1 MQKMIKMQEREIPAE
16 TVDILV
22 VEDSPTQAQHLARLL
37 AGQRGWRVRI
47 AADGAA
53 ALAEVARQRPD
64 LVISDIAMPGM
75 DGFTLC
81 RTLKDDPLH
90 ASLPVLLLTRL
101 ASLNDIVQALES
113 GADSF
118 VRKPF
123 DGALLIERLRRILQD
138 CARGGADRPLEFMAA
153 ERRQIYELLV
163 ATHAQ
168 ALRMNAE
175 LADQRCVLE
184 RSCRSLAMLHGMAAA
199 LNEAV
204 GEQAVAEAALAHLL
218 ALPGLAG
225 AAVSNIGPDGGLRLL
240 AARGMPAGGAAG
252 LAAVRL
258 TLVAQHR
265 EVGVLEL
272 LPSGPQLGEAERAL
286 LDSAAT
292 QLGSALERARLYAC
306 MEAQVV
312 ERTEA
317 LRSERNRL
325 SAVVDT
331 ADALVVLADPAGNIV
346 MFNHACEEALGWKAN
361 EAIGRPAWDV
371 VRGAGDELAV
381 RRVFQDLE
389 GMPNTSRI
397 HGEWHTRDGRQRSI
411 IWTTTLLRREDGS
424 IEYVLGTGIDATELR
439 GAEERLRYVS
449 NFDTLTGLPNRVLLR
464 DRLRQMKAHAQG
476 SGQVLGF
483 MLLKLGRMPLIR
495 EALGP
500 AAEQALLQE
509 AAGRLR
515 EVTGFDAL
523 GRFSDSDFA
532 VVAARAGDEDLAL
545 VARQLLAAVGKPYSW
560 EGEELHLDPSI
571 GIAVYPNDALVF
583 DALVRGAEAALRSA
597 QESVGQ
603 RYAFYRPELNQGAN
617 DRFKLESA
625 LRRAVEREE
634 LVLHYQPQV
643 DLASGRIVGA
653 EALLRWRHPERG
665 LVPPG
670 VFIPLAEE
678 TGLILPIGDWV
689 LHAACMQQRNWRDAG
704 LPLVPVSVNL
714 SAHQFNDGIVAK
726 VGQVLDE
733 CGIEPQLLELELTE
747 SASMADADKSCAL
760 LAQLKAMGIR
770 LAIDDFGTG
779 YSNLNYLKR
788 FPVDKLKI
796 DRSFVADLLDSG
808 DDLAI
813 SRAVIAM
820 AHGLRLTVV
829 AEGVETAGQLA
840 LLAEQGCD
848 IMQGYYFSRPVPAED
863 FGRMLR
869 EGARLDPAPHVVTS
883 QVTSQCRQS

>member
-1 MQKMIKMQEREIPAE
+1 MQKMITIRERNTSVE

-37 AGQRGWRVRI
+37 AGQPGWKVRI
-47 AADGAA
+47 AGDGMA
-53 ALAEVARQRPD
+53 ALAEVGRQRPD

-81 RTLKDDPLH
+81 RTLKDDPVH

-118 VRKPF
+118 VRKPY

-138 CARGGADRPLEFMAA
+138 CALGGADRPLEFMAA

-204 GEQAVAEAALAHLL
+204 GEQAVGEAALAHLL

-225 AAVSNIGPDGGLRLL
+225 AAVSSIGRDGGLRLL
-240 AARGMPAGGAAG
+240 AARGMPPDGTAG
-252 LAAVRL
+252 LSIVRL
-258 TLVAQHR
+258 TLAAQHR

-272 LPSGPQLGEAERAL
+272 LPSGPQLGDAERAL

-306 MEAQVV
+306 MEALVV
-312 ERTEA
+312 ERTAA

-331 ADALVVLADPAGNIV
+331 AGALVVLAAPDGNIV
-346 MFNHACEEALGWKAN
+346 MFNRACEEALGWKALD
-361 EAIGRPAWDV
+361 AIGQPAWDV
-371 VRGAGDELAV
+371 VRSVGDELAV
-381 RRVFQDLE
+381 RRVFQNLDT
-389 GMPNTSRI
+389 MPETARI

-411 IWTTTLLRREDGS
+411 IWTNTLLRRDDGS

-449 NFDTLTGLPNRVLLR
+449 NFDTLTGLPNRMLLR
-464 DRLRQMKAHAQG
+464 DRLRQMKTSIAG

-509 AAGRLR
+509 AASRLR
-515 EVTGFDAL
+515 EATGFDAL
-523 GRFSDSDFA
+523 GRFSDSSFA
-532 VVAARAGDEDLAL
+532 IVAARAGDEDLAL
-545 VARQLLAAVGKPYSW
+545 AARRLLAAVGKPYTW
-560 EGEELHLDPSI
+560 DGEELHLDPSI
-571 GIAVYPNDALVF
+571 GIAVYPNDGLVY
-583 DALVRGAEAALRSA
+583 DVLVQGAEAALRRA
-597 QESVGQ
+597 LEGVGQ

-653 EALLRWRHPERG
+653 EALLRWQHPERG

-670 VFIPLAEE
+670 LFIPLAEE

-689 LHAACMQQRNWRDAG
+689 LSAACMQQRRWRDAG

-714 SAHQFNDGIVAK
+714 SAHQFNDHIVAK
-726 VGQVLDE
+726 VGRVLAE

-788 FPVDKLKI
+788 FPVDTLKL

-820 AHGLRLTVV
+820 AHSLRLTVV

-840 LLAEQGCD
+840 LLAEHGCD

-863 FGRMLR
+863 FGRMLC
-869 EGARLDPAPHVVTS
+869 EGARLALEAAHS
-883 QVTSQCRQS
+883 

>member
-1 MQKMIKMQEREIPAE
+1 MQMMIKMQEREIPAE

-22 VEDSPTQAQHLARLL
+22 VEDSPTQAQFLARLL
-37 AGQRGWRVRI
+37 AGQPGWRVRI

-53 ALAEVARQRPD
+53 ALAAVAHQRPD
-64 LVISDIAMPGM
+64 LIISDIAMPGM

-81 RTLKDDPLH
+81 RTLKDDPAH

-138 CARGGADRPLEFMAA
+138 CAQGGADRPLQFMAA

-204 GEQAVAEAALAHLL
+204 GELAVAEAALAHLL

-252 LAAVRL
+252 LSTVRL

-272 LPSGPQLGEAERAL
+272 LPAGPQLGEAERAL

-306 MEAQVV
+306 MEALVV

-346 MFNHACEEALGWKAN
+346 MFNRACEEALGWKAI
-361 EAIGRPAWDV
+361 EAIGTPAWDV
-371 VRGAGDELAV
+371 VRSAGDELAV

-389 GMPNTSRI
+389 GMPNISRI

-411 IWTTTLLRREDGS
+411 IWTTTLLRREDRS

-449 NFDTLTGLPNRVLLR
+449 NFDTLTGLPNRMLLR
-464 DRLRQMKAHAQG
+464 DRLRQMKAHTQG

-515 EVTGFDAL
+515 EAAGFDAL

-532 VVAARAGDEDLAL
+532 VVAVRAGDEDLAL
-545 VARQLLAAVGKPYSW
+545 AARQLLAAVGKPYTW
-560 EGEELHLDPSI
+560 GGEELHLDPSI
-571 GIAVYPNDALVF
+571 GIAVYPNDAMVF

-643 DLASGRIVGA
+643 DLASGRIVGV

-689 LHAACMQQRNWRDAG
+689 LHAACMQQRRWRDAG

-714 SAHQFNDGIVAK
+714 SAHQFNDQIVAK

-848 IMQGYYFSRPVPAED
+848 IMQGYYFSRPMPAEE

-869 EGARLDPAPHVVTS
+869 EGARLDPAPHAAVS
-883 QVTSQCRQS
+883 QSTSQCRQS

>member
-1 MQKMIKMQEREIPAE
+1 MTSKRESGNTAG
-16 TVDILV
+16 TVDILI

-37 AGQRGWRVRI
+37 ASEPGWRVRI
-47 AADGAA
+47 AGDGSAG
-53 ALAEVARQRPD
+53 LAEVARRRPH
-64 LVISDIAMPGM
+64 LIISDIAMPGM

-81 RTLKDDPLH
+81 KTLKDDPVY
-90 ASLPVLLLTRL
+90 ANLPVVLLTRL

-118 VRKPF
+118 VRKPY
-123 DGALLIERLRRILQD
+123 DGVRLRERLRRILQD
-138 CARGGADRPLEFMAA
+138 CALGAPDRPLEFMAA
-153 ERRQIYELLV
+153 ERRQIYGLLV

-175 LADQRCVLE
+175 LADQRGVLE
-184 RSCRSLAMLHGMAAA
+184 RSCRSLAILHGMAAA

-225 AAVSNIGPDGGLRLL
+225 AAVEALGPDGGLRRL
-240 AARGMPAGGAAG
+240 AARNMPDGPVG
-252 LAAVRL
+252 LPLVRL
-258 TLVAQHR
+258 ALHAQGR

-272 LPSGPQLGEAERAL
+272 MPVGPALGEAERSL
-286 LDSAAT
+286 IDSAAT

-306 MEAQVV
+306 MEALVV

-331 ADALVVLADPAGNIV
+331 AGALVLLAAPSGHIV
-346 MFNHACEEALGWKAN
+346 MFNRACEEALGWKALD
-361 EAIGRPAWDV
+361 AIGRPCWEV
-371 VRGAGDELAV
+371 VRRVDDELAV
-381 RRVFQDLE
+381 RRVFQELDH
-389 GMPNTSRI
+389 TSSRSRI
-397 HGEWHTRDGRQRSI
+397 QGEWHTRTGKPRSI
-411 IWTTTLLRREDGS
+411 IWTKTLLRRDDGS

-449 NFDTLTGLPNRVLLR
+449 NFDTLTGLPNRLLLR
-464 DRLRQMKAHAQG
+464 DRLRQMKAQAQG
-476 SGQVLGF
+476 AGQVLGF
-483 MLLKLGRMPLIR
+483 MLLSLGRMPLIR

-500 AAEQALLQE
+500 GAEQALLQE
-509 AAGRLR
+509 AAARLR
-515 EVTGFDAL
+515 GAAGADAV
-523 GRFSDSDFA
+523 GRFSDSTFA
-532 VVAARAGDEDLAL
+532 VLALRAVAEHLSLAAR
-545 VARQLLAAVGKPYSW
+545 RLLAAVGKPYTW
-560 EGEELHLDPSI
+560 GDQELHLDPSI
-571 GIAVYPNDALVF
+571 GIAVFPNDGLQYEVLVS
-583 DALVRGAEAALRSA
+583 GAEAALRQGA
-597 QESVGQ
+597 DGVGQ

-625 LRRAVEREE
+625 LRRALERKE
-634 LVLHYQPQV
+634 LALHYQPQV

-653 EALLRWRHPERG
+653 EALLRWRHPQLG
-665 LVPPG
+665 MVSPG

-689 LHAACMQQRNWRDAG
+689 LSEACCQQRQWRDEG

-714 SAHQFNDGIVAK
+714 SAHQFNDRIVAT
-726 VGQVLDE
+726 VARVLDE

-747 SASMADADKSCAL
+747 SASMADANKSCAL
-760 LAQLKAMGIR
+760 LAQLKNMGIR
-770 LAIDDFGTG
+770 LSIDDFGTG
-779 YSNLNYLKR
+779 FSNLNYLKR
-788 FPVDKLKI
+788 FPVDKLKL
-796 DRSFVADLLDSG
+796 DQSFVADILNGG
-808 DDLAI
+808 DDVAI
-813 SRAVIAM
+813 SQAVIAM

-840 LLAEQGCD
+840 VLAEHGCD
-848 IMQGYYFSRPVPAED
+848 MMQGYYFSRPLAAED

-869 EGARLDPAPHVVTS
+869 DGVTLDLAPLRQRQAEASIETHHVPM
-883 QVTSQCRQS
+883 

>member
-1 MQKMIKMQEREIPAE
+1 MIIKTERKTPVTEVE
-16 TVDILV
+16 VLV

-37 AGQRGWRVRI
+37 SAEPGWRVRI
-47 AADGAA
+47 AAEGSA
-53 ALAEVARQRPD
+53 ALAEVARLRPQ
-64 LVISDIAMPGM
+64 LIISDIAMPGM

-90 ASLPVLLLTRL
+90 ADIPVVLLTRL

-118 VRKPF
+118 VRKPY
-123 DGALLIERLRRILQD
+123 DGAQLRERLRRILLD
-138 CARGGADRPLEFMAA
+138 CALGAPDRPLEFMAA

-184 RSCRSLAMLHGMAAA
+184 RSCRSLAILHGMAAA

-204 GEQAVAEAALAHLL
+204 GEQAVAEAALSHLL
-218 ALPGLAG
+218 AMPGLAG
-225 AAVSNIGPDGGLRLL
+225 AAVGAVDGGGALRML
-240 AARGMPAGGAAG
+240 AARGMPAGDASAP
-252 LAAVRL
+252 ATVRL
-258 TLVAQHR
+258 RLLAQGR

-272 LPSGPQLGEAERAL
+272 LPAGPALGAAERSL
-286 LDSAAT
+286 LDSAAS

-306 MEAQVV
+306 MEALVV

-331 ADALVVLADPAGNIV
+331 AGALVLLAAPSGHIV
-346 MFNHACEEALGWKAN
+346 MFNRACEEALGWKAS
-361 EAIGRPAWDV
+361 EAIGQPCWEV
-371 VRGAGDELAV
+371 VRRVDDELAV
-381 RRVFQDLE
+381 RRVFQDLDT
-389 GMPNTSRI
+389 MPRTARI
-397 HGEWHTRDGRQRSI
+397 QGEWHTRDGKRRSI
-411 IWTTTLLRREDGS
+411 IWTKTLLRRDDGS
-424 IEYVLGTGIDATELR
+424 VEYVLGTGIDATELR

-449 NFDTLTGLPNRVLLR
+449 NFDTLTGLPNRMLLR
-464 DRLRQMKAHAQG
+464 DRLRQMKEQARG

-483 MLLKLGRMPLIR
+483 MLLRLGRMPLIR

-500 AAEQALLQE
+500 AAEQALVQE

-515 EVTGFDAL
+515 DAAGSDAV
-523 GRFSDSDFA
+523 GRFSDGTFA
-532 VVAARAGDEDLAL
+532 VVALRAVAEDLAL
-545 VARQLLAAVGKPYSW
+545 TARRLLAAVGKPYTW
-560 EGEELHLDPSI
+560 DYEELHLDPAI
-571 GIAVYPNDALVF
+571 GIAVYPNDGMVYDVLVQ
-583 DALVRGAEAALRSA
+583 GAEAALR
-597 QESVGQ
+597 QTGDGGGQ

-625 LRRAVEREE
+625 LRRAVERKE
-634 LVLHYQPQV
+634 LELHYQPQV
-643 DLASGRIVGA
+643 DIASGRIVGA

-670 VFIPLAEE
+670 VFIGLAEE

-689 LHAACMQQRNWRDAG
+689 LSAACNQLRQWRDAG
-704 LPLVPVSVNL
+704 LPLVPVAVNL
-714 SAHQFNDGIVAK
+714 SAHQFNDQIVAT
-726 VGQVLDE
+726 VGRVLDE
-733 CGIEPQLLELELTE
+733 CGIEPGLLELELTE
-747 SASMADADKSCAL
+747 SASMAEADKSVAL
-760 LAQLKAMGIR
+760 LAQLKGMGIR

-779 YSNLNYLKR
+779 FSNLNYLKR
-788 FPVDKLKI
+788 FPVDKLKL
-796 DRSFVADLLDSG
+796 DRSFIADLLDST
-808 DDLAI
+808 DDQAI

-840 LLAEQGCD
+840 LLAEHGCD
-848 IMQGYYFSRPVPAED
+848 QMQGYYFSRPVPAAD
-863 FGRMLR
+863 FGRML
-869 EGARLDPAPHVVTS
+869 LTS
-883 QVTSQCRQS
+883 LCMQS

>member
-1 MQKMIKMQEREIPAE
+1 MHGE

-37 AGQRGWRVRI
+37 AGEPGWKARI
-47 AADGAA
+47 ARDGSQ
-53 ALAEVARQRPD
+53 ALAEVARRRPQ

-81 RTLKDDPLH
+81 RTLKDDPVY
-90 ASLPVLLLTRL
+90 ADLPVVLLTRL
-101 ASLNDIVQALES
+101 ASLNDIVRALES

-118 VRKPF
+118 VRKPY
-123 DGALLIERLRRILQD
+123 DGVQLRERLRRILQD
-138 CARGGADRPLEFMAA
+138 CALGGPDRPLEFMAA

-175 LADQRCVLE
+175 LDEQRRVLE
-184 RSCRSLAMLHGMAAA
+184 RSCRSLATLHGMAAA

-225 AAVSNIGPDGGLRLL
+225 AAVGAIGPDGGVRTL
-240 AARGMPAGGAAG
+240 AARGMPDAAMG
-252 LAAVRL
+252 LPLVRL
-258 TLVAQHR
+258 PLLAQGQ
-265 EVGVLEL
+265 EVGLLEL
-272 LPSGPQLGEAERAL
+272 LPSGPELGEAERSL
-286 LDSAAT
+286 LDSAAN
-292 QLGSALERARLYAC
+292 QLGSALERARLYEG
-306 MEAQVV
+306 MEALVV
-312 ERTEA
+312 ERTDA

-331 ADALVVLADPAGNIV
+331 AGALVLLAAPSGHIV
-346 MFNHACEEALGWKAN
+346 MFNRACEEALGWKSP
-361 EAIGRPAWDV
+361 EAIGRPCWEV
-371 VRGAGDELAV
+371 VRRVEDELAV
-381 RRVFQDLE
+381 RRVFQDLD
-389 GMPNTSRI
+389 GMPPRARI
-397 HGEWHTRDGRQRSI
+397 QGEWHTRDGKPRSI
-411 IWTTTLLRREDGS
+411 IWTMTLLRRDDGS
-424 IEYVLGTGIDATELR
+424 VEYVLGTGIDATELR

-449 NFDTLTGLPNRVLLR
+449 NFDTLTGLPNRLLLR
-464 DRLRQMKAHAQG
+464 DRVRQLKAQAKG
-476 SGQVLGF
+476 AGQVLGF
-483 MLLKLGRMPLIR
+483 MLLRLGRMPLIR

-509 AAGRLR
+509 AAARLR
-515 EVTGFDAL
+515 ETAGAHVV
-523 GRFSDSDFA
+523 GRFSDNGFA
-532 VVAARAGDEDLAL
+532 VLAQCTVAEDLAL
-545 VARQLLAAVGKPYSW
+545 TARRLLAAVGKPFAW
-560 EGEELHLDPSI
+560 EDQELHLDPAI
-571 GIAVYPNDALVF
+571 GIAVYPNDGVKYEALVS
-583 DALVRGAEAALRSA
+583 GAEAALRQA
-597 QESVGQ
+597 LEDVGQ

-617 DRFKLESA
+617 DRFRLESA
-625 LRRAVEREE
+625 LRRAIERDE

-665 LVPPG
+665 MVSPG

-678 TGLILPIGDWV
+678 TGLILPMGDWV
-689 LHAACMQQRNWRDAG
+689 LSAACSQQRAWREAG

-714 SAHQFNDGIVAK
+714 SAHQFDDRIVAT
-726 VGQVLDE
+726 VGRVLE
-733 CGIEPQLLELELTE
+733 QYGIEPHLLELELTE

-760 LAQLKAMGIR
+760 LAQLKNMGIS
-770 LAIDDFGTG
+770 LSIDDFGTG
-779 YSNLNYLKR
+779 FSNLNYLKR
-788 FPVDKLKI
+788 FPVDKLKL
-796 DRSFVADLLDSG
+796 DQSFVADILKSG

-813 SRAVIAM
+813 PRAVIAM

-840 LLAEQGCD
+840 LLAEHGCD
-848 IMQGYYFSRPVPAED
+848 MMQGYYFSKPVPAED

-869 EGARLDPAPHVVTS
+869 DGAMLDLAPLRQGQAEESGSAH
-883 QVTSQCRQS
+883 QVPM

>member
-1 MQKMIKMQEREIPAE
+1 M
-16 TVDILV
+16 DILV

-37 AGQRGWRVRI
+37 ASEAGWHVRI
-47 AADGAA
+47 AGDGAS
-53 ALAEVARQRPD
+53 ALAEVARQRPH
-64 LVISDIAMPGM
+64 LIISDIAMPGM

-81 RTLKDDPLH
+81 RTLKDDPVH
-90 ASLPVLLLTRL
+90 ANLPVVLLTRL

-123 DGALLIERLRRILQD
+123 DGIQLRERLRRILQD
-138 CARGGADRPLEFMAA
+138 CALGASDRPLEFMAA

-184 RSCRSLAMLHGMAAA
+184 RSCRSLAILHGMAAA

-225 AAVSNIGPDGGLRLL
+225 AAVSALGPDGVLRPL
-240 AARGMPAGGAAG
+240 AARGMPAASTG
-252 LAAVRL
+252 LQLLRVPL
-258 TLVAQHR
+258 QAQQH

-272 LPSGPQLGEAERAL
+272 LPAGPALGESERSL

-306 MEAQVV
+306 LEALVV
-312 ERTEA
+312 ERTAA

-331 ADALVVLADPAGNIV
+331 AGALVLLAAPSGQIV
-346 MFNHACEEALGWKAN
+346 MFNRACEEALGWTAA
-361 EAIGRPAWDV
+361 EAIGQPCWEV
-371 VRGAGDELAV
+371 VRRVDDELAI
-381 RRVFQDLE
+381 RHVFQNLE
-389 GMPNTSRI
+389 GMPRTARMQ
-397 HGEWHTRDGRQRSI
+397 GEWHTRKGGRRSI
-411 IWTTTLLRREDGS
+411 IWTQTLLRRDDGS

-439 GAEERLRYVS
+439 GAEERLRYIS
-449 NFDTLTGLPNRVLLR
+449 NFDTLTGLPNRLLLR
-464 DRLRQMKAHAQG
+464 DRLRQMKAQARG
-476 SGQVLGF
+476 EGQVLGF
-483 MLLKLGRMPLIR
+483 MLLGLGRMALIR

-500 AAEQALLQE
+500 AAEQALVQE
-509 AAGRLR
+509 AAARLR
-515 EVTGFDAL
+515 AIAGADAV
-523 GRFSDSDFA
+523 GRFSDGSFA
-532 VVAARAGDEDLAL
+532 VLALRPAAEDLAVAAR
-545 VARQLLAAVGKPYSW
+545 RLLAAVGKPYGW
-560 EGEELHLDPSI
+560 ESEELHPDPAL
-571 GIAVYPNDALVF
+571 GIAVFPNDGLHYDVM
-583 DALVRGAEAALRSA
+583 VQGAEAALRQSL
-597 QESVGQ
+597 ESVGQ

-625 LRRAVEREE
+625 LRRAIEREE

-643 DLASGRIVGA
+643 DLASGAIVGA

-665 LVPPG
+665 LVSPG

-678 TGLILPIGDWV
+678 TGLILPMGDWV
-689 LHAACMQQRNWRDAG
+689 LRTACGQQRKWRDAG

-714 SAHQFNDGIVAK
+714 SAHQFNDQIVGT
-726 VGQVLDE
+726 VGRALE
-733 CGIEPQLLELELTE
+733 ESGIEAELLELELTE
-747 SASMADADKSCAL
+747 SASMADADKSVAL
-760 LAQLKAMGIR
+760 LAQLKSMGVK
-770 LAIDDFGTG
+770 LSIDDFGTG

-788 FPVDKLKI
+788 FPVDKLKL
-796 DRSFVADLLDSG
+796 DQSFVADILGSG

-829 AEGVETAGQLA
+829 AEGVEEAGQLA
-840 LLAEQGCD
+840 LLAEHRCD
-848 IMQGYYFSRPVPAED
+848 AMQGYYFSRPLPAED

-869 EGARLDPAPHVVTS
+869 EGARLDLAPLRDYVPM
-883 QVTSQCRQS
+883 

>member
-1 MQKMIKMQEREIPAE
+1 
-16 TVDILV
+16 
-22 VEDSPTQAQHLARLL
+22 
-37 AGQRGWRVRI
+37 
-47 AADGAA
+47 
-53 ALAEVARQRPD
+53 
-64 LVISDIAMPGM
+64 M

-90 ASLPVLLLTRL
+90 AGLPVLLLTRL

-138 CARGGADRPLEFMAA
+138 CARGGTDRPLEFMAA

>member
-1 MQKMIKMQEREIPAE
+1 MITKRENTTPRTAVE
-16 TVDILV
+16 ILV

-37 AGQRGWRVRI
+37 AGEAGWRVRI
-47 AADGAA
+47 AGDGSA
-53 ALAEVARQRPD
+53 ALLEVARLRPH
-64 LVISDIAMPGM
+64 LIISDIAMPGM

-81 RTLKDDPLH
+81 RTLKDDPVH
-90 ASLPVLLLTRL
+90 ADIPVVLLTRL

-118 VRKPF
+118 VRKPY
-123 DGALLIERLRRILQD
+123 DGMQLRERLRRILQD
-138 CARGGADRPLEFMAA
+138 CALGAPDRPLEFMAA

-168 ALRMNAE
+168 ALRMNEE

-184 RSCRSLAMLHGMAAA
+184 RSCRSLAILHGMAAA

-225 AAVSNIGPDGGLRLL
+225 AAVGALGADGGLRPL
-240 AARGMPAGGAAG
+240 AARGMPLRMPPGAAG
-252 LAAVRL
+252 VPLMRL
-258 TLVAQHR
+258 PLHAQGR

-272 LPSGPQLGEAERAL
+272 LPAGPALGEAERSL

-306 MEAQVV
+306 MEALVV

-331 ADALVVLADPAGNIV
+331 AGALVLLAAPSGHIV
-346 MFNHACEEALGWKAN
+346 MFNRACEDALGWKAL
-361 EAIGRPAWDV
+361 EAIGRPCWEV
-371 VRGAGDELAV
+371 VRRVDDELAV

-389 GMPNTSRI
+389 RLPDSARMG
-397 HGEWHTRDGRQRSI
+397 GEWHTRDGKKRSI
-411 IWTTTLLRREDGS
+411 IWTKTLLRRDDGS

-439 GAEERLRYVS
+439 GAEERLRYIS
-449 NFDTLTGLPNRVLLR
+449 NFDTLTGLPNRLLLR
-464 DRLRQMKAHAQG
+464 DRLRQMKAQAQG
-476 SGQVLGF
+476 AGQVLGF
-483 MLLKLGRMPLIR
+483 MLLNLGRMPLIR

-500 AAEQALLQE
+500 AAEQALVQE
-509 AAGRLR
+509 AAARLR
-515 EVTGFDAL
+515 AAAGADAV
-523 GRFSDSDFA
+523 GRFTDDSFA
-532 VVAARAGDEDLAL
+532 VLAL
-545 VARQLLAAVGKPYSW
+545 RPVAEDVATTARRLLAAVGSPYAW
-560 EGEELHLDPSI
+560 ESEELHLDPAV
-571 GIAVYPNDALVF
+571 GIAVFPNDGLKYEMLVQ
-583 DALVRGAEAALRSA
+583 GAEAALRQA
-597 QESVGQ
+597 VDSVGQ

-625 LRRAVEREE
+625 LRRAIEREE

-643 DLASGRIVGA
+643 DLVSGRIVGA

-665 LVPPG
+665 LVSPG

-678 TGLILPIGDWV
+678 TGLILPMGDWV
-689 LHAACMQQRNWRDAG
+689 LRTACAQQRQWRDAG

-714 SAHQFNDGIVAK
+714 SAHQFDDQIVGT
-726 VGQVLDE
+726 VGRVLAD

-747 SASMADADKSCAL
+747 SASMADADKSVAL
-760 LAQLKAMGIR
+760 LAQLKSMGVR
-770 LAIDDFGTG
+770 LSIDDFGTG
-779 YSNLNYLKR
+779 FSNLNYLKR
-788 FPVDKLKI
+788 FPVDKLKL
-796 DRSFVADLLDSG
+796 DQSFVADILGSG

-840 LLAEQGCD
+840 LLAEHGCD
-848 IMQGYYFSRPVPAED
+848 AMQGYYFSKAVPAAD
-863 FGRMLR
+863 FGKMLR
-869 EGARLDPAPHVVTS
+869 DGACLDLAPLHERQTAPA
-883 QVTSQCRQS
+883 

>member
-1 MQKMIKMQEREIPAE
+1 M
-16 TVDILV
+16 DILI

-37 AGQRGWRVRI
+37 ASEPGWRVRI
-47 AADGAA
+47 AGDGSAG
-53 ALAEVARQRPD
+53 LAEVARRRPH
-64 LVISDIAMPGM
+64 LIISDIAMPGM

-81 RTLKDDPLH
+81 KTLKDDPVY
-90 ASLPVLLLTRL
+90 ANLPVVLLTRL

-118 VRKPF
+118 VRKPY
-123 DGALLIERLRRILQD
+123 DGVRLRERLRRILQD
-138 CARGGADRPLEFMAA
+138 CALGAPDRPLEFMAA

-175 LADQRCVLE
+175 LADQRGVLE
-184 RSCRSLAMLHGMAAA
+184 RSCRSLAILHGMAAA

-225 AAVSNIGPDGGLRLL
+225 AAVEALGLDGGLRRL
-240 AARGMPAGGAAG
+240 AARNMPDGPVG
-252 LAAVRL
+252 LPLVRL
-258 TLVAQHR
+258 ALHAQGR

-272 LPSGPQLGEAERAL
+272 MPVGPALGEAERSL
-286 LDSAAT
+286 IDSAAT

-306 MEAQVV
+306 MEALVV

-331 ADALVVLADPAGNIV
+331 AGALVLLAAPSGHIV
-346 MFNHACEEALGWKAN
+346 MFNRACEEALGWKALD
-361 EAIGRPAWDV
+361 AIGRPCWEV
-371 VRGAGDELAV
+371 VRRVDDELAV
-381 RRVFQDLE
+381 RRVFQELDH
-389 GMPNTSRI
+389 TSSRSRI
-397 HGEWHTRDGRQRSI
+397 QGEWHTRTGKPRSI
-411 IWTTTLLRREDGS
+411 IWTKTLLRRDDGS

-449 NFDTLTGLPNRVLLR
+449 NFDTLTGLPNRLLLR
-464 DRLRQMKAHAQG
+464 DRLRQMKAQAQG
-476 SGQVLGF
+476 AGQVLGF
-483 MLLKLGRMPLIR
+483 MLLSLGRMPLIR

-500 AAEQALLQE
+500 GAEQALLQE
-509 AAGRLR
+509 AAARLR
-515 EVTGFDAL
+515 GAAGADAV
-523 GRFSDSDFA
+523 GRFSDSTFA
-532 VVAARAGDEDLAL
+532 VLALRAVAEDLSLAAR
-545 VARQLLAAVGKPYSW
+545 RLLAAVGKPYTW
-560 EGEELHLDPSI
+560 GDQELHLDPSI
-571 GIAVYPNDALVF
+571 GIAVFPNDGLQYEVLVS
-583 DALVRGAEAALRSA
+583 GAEAALRQGA
-597 QESVGQ
+597 DGVGQ

-625 LRRAVEREE
+625 LRRALERKE
-634 LVLHYQPQV
+634 LALHYQPQV

-653 EALLRWRHPERG
+653 EALLRWRHPQLG
-665 LVPPG
+665 MVSPG

-689 LHAACMQQRNWRDAG
+689 LSEACCQQRQWRDEG

-714 SAHQFNDGIVAK
+714 SAHQFNDRIVAT
-726 VGQVLDE
+726 VARVLDE

-747 SASMADADKSCAL
+747 SASMADANKSCAL
-760 LAQLKAMGIR
+760 LAQLKNMGIR
-770 LAIDDFGTG
+770 LSIDDFGTG
-779 YSNLNYLKR
+779 FSNLNYLKR
-788 FPVDKLKI
+788 FPVDKLKL
-796 DRSFVADLLDSG
+796 DQSFVADILNGG
-808 DDLAI
+808 DDVAI
-813 SRAVIAM
+813 SQAVIAM

-840 LLAEQGCD
+840 VLAEHGCD
-848 IMQGYYFSRPVPAED
+848 MMQGYYFSRPLAAED

-869 EGARLDPAPHVVTS
+869 DGVTLDLAPLRQRQAEASIETHHVPM
-883 QVTSQCRQS
+883 

>member
-1 MQKMIKMQEREIPAE
+1 MIIKTERKTPVTEVE
-16 TVDILV
+16 VLV

-37 AGQRGWRVRI
+37 SAEPGWRVRI
-47 AADGAA
+47 AAEGSA
-53 ALAEVARQRPD
+53 ALAEVARLRPQ
-64 LVISDIAMPGM
+64 LIISDIAMPGM

-90 ASLPVLLLTRL
+90 ADIPVVLLTRL

-118 VRKPF
+118 VRKPY
-123 DGALLIERLRRILQD
+123 DGAQLRERLRRILLD
-138 CARGGADRPLEFMAA
+138 CALGAPDRPLEFMAA

-184 RSCRSLAMLHGMAAA
+184 RSCRSLAILHGMAAA

-204 GEQAVAEAALAHLL
+204 GEQAVAEAALSHLL
-218 ALPGLAG
+218 AMPGLAG
-225 AAVSNIGPDGGLRLL
+225 AAVGAVDGGGALRML
-240 AARGMPAGGAAG
+240 AARGMPAGDASAP
-252 LAAVRL
+252 ATVRL
-258 TLVAQHR
+258 RLLAQGR

-272 LPSGPQLGEAERAL
+272 LPAGPALGDAERSL
-286 LDSAAT
+286 LDSAAS

-306 MEAQVV
+306 MEALVV

-331 ADALVVLADPAGNIV
+331 AGALVLLVAPSGHIV
-346 MFNHACEEALGWKAN
+346 MFNRACEEALGWKAS
-361 EAIGRPAWDV
+361 EAIGQPCWEV
-371 VRGAGDELAV
+371 VRRVDDELAV
-381 RRVFQDLE
+381 RRVFQDLDT
-389 GMPNTSRI
+389 MPRTARI
-397 HGEWHTRDGRQRSI
+397 QGEWHTRDGKRRSI
-411 IWTTTLLRREDGS
+411 IWTKTLLRRDDGS
-424 IEYVLGTGIDATELR
+424 VEYVLGTGIDATELR

-449 NFDTLTGLPNRVLLR
+449 NFDTLTGLPNRMLLR
-464 DRLRQMKAHAQG
+464 DRLRQMKEQARG

-483 MLLKLGRMPLIR
+483 MLLRLGRMPLIR

-500 AAEQALLQE
+500 AAEQALVQE

-515 EVTGFDAL
+515 DAAGSDAV
-523 GRFSDSDFA
+523 GRFSDGTFA
-532 VVAARAGDEDLAL
+532 VVALRAVAEDLAL
-545 VARQLLAAVGKPYSW
+545 TARRLLAAVGKPYTW
-560 EGEELHLDPSI
+560 DYEELHLDPAI
-571 GIAVYPNDALVF
+571 GIAVYPNDGMVYDVLVQ
-583 DALVRGAEAALRSA
+583 GAEAALR
-597 QESVGQ
+597 QTGDGGGQ

-625 LRRAVEREE
+625 LRRAVERKE
-634 LVLHYQPQV
+634 LELHYQPQV
-643 DLASGRIVGA
+643 DIASGRIVGA

-670 VFIPLAEE
+670 VFIGLAEE

-689 LHAACMQQRNWRDAG
+689 LSAACNQLRQWRDAG
-704 LPLVPVSVNL
+704 LPLVPVAVNL
-714 SAHQFNDGIVAK
+714 SAHQFNDQIVAT
-726 VGQVLDE
+726 VGRVLDE
-733 CGIEPQLLELELTE
+733 CGIEPGLLELELTE
-747 SASMADADKSCAL
+747 SASMAEADKSVAL
-760 LAQLKAMGIR
+760 LAQLKGMGIR

-779 YSNLNYLKR
+779 FSNLNYLKR
-788 FPVDKLKI
+788 FPVDKLKL
-796 DRSFVADLLDSG
+796 DRSFIADLLDST
-808 DDLAI
+808 DDQAI

-840 LLAEQGCD
+840 LLAEHGCD
-848 IMQGYYFSRPVPAED
+848 QMQGYYFSRPVPAAD
-863 FGRMLR
+863 FGRML
-869 EGARLDPAPHVVTS
+869 LTS
-883 QVTSQCRQS
+883 LCMQS

>member
-1 MQKMIKMQEREIPAE
+1 MIIKTERKTPVTEVE
-16 TVDILV
+16 VLV

-37 AGQRGWRVRI
+37 SAEPGWRVRI
-47 AADGAA
+47 AAEGSA
-53 ALAEVARQRPD
+53 ALAEVARLRPQ
-64 LVISDIAMPGM
+64 LIISDIAMPGM

-90 ASLPVLLLTRL
+90 ADIPVVLLTRL

-118 VRKPF
+118 VRKPY
-123 DGALLIERLRRILQD
+123 DGAQLRERLRRILLD
-138 CARGGADRPLEFMAA
+138 CALGAPDRPLEFMAA

-184 RSCRSLAMLHGMAAA
+184 RSCRSLAILHGMAAA

-204 GEQAVAEAALAHLL
+204 GEQAVAEAALSHLL
-218 ALPGLAG
+218 AMPGLAG
-225 AAVSNIGPDGGLRLL
+225 AAVGAVDGGGALRML
-240 AARGMPAGGAAG
+240 AARGMPAGDASAP
-252 LAAVRL
+252 ATVRL
-258 TLVAQHR
+258 RLLAQGR

-272 LPSGPQLGEAERAL
+272 LPAGPALGDAERSL
-286 LDSAAT
+286 LDSAAS

-306 MEAQVV
+306 MEALVV

-331 ADALVVLADPAGNIV
+331 AGALVLLAAPSGHIV
-346 MFNHACEEALGWKAN
+346 MFNRACEEALGWKAS
-361 EAIGRPAWDV
+361 EAIGQPCWEV
-371 VRGAGDELAV
+371 VRRVDDELAV
-381 RRVFQDLE
+381 RRVFQDLDT
-389 GMPNTSRI
+389 MPRTARI
-397 HGEWHTRDGRQRSI
+397 QGEWHTRDGKRRSI
-411 IWTTTLLRREDGS
+411 IWTKTLLRRDDGS
-424 IEYVLGTGIDATELR
+424 VEYVLGTGIDATELR

-449 NFDTLTGLPNRVLLR
+449 NFDTLTGLPNRMLLR
-464 DRLRQMKAHAQG
+464 DRLRQMKEQARG

-483 MLLKLGRMPLIR
+483 MLLRLGRMPLIR

-500 AAEQALLQE
+500 AAEQALVQE

-515 EVTGFDAL
+515 DAAGSDAV
-523 GRFSDSDFA
+523 GRFSDGTFA
-532 VVAARAGDEDLAL
+532 VVALRAVAEDLAL
-545 VARQLLAAVGKPYSW
+545 TARRLLAAVGKPYTW
-560 EGEELHLDPSI
+560 DYEELHLDPAI
-571 GIAVYPNDALVF
+571 GIAVYPNDGMVYDVLVQ
-583 DALVRGAEAALRSA
+583 GAEAALR
-597 QESVGQ
+597 QTGDGGGQ

-625 LRRAVEREE
+625 LRRAVERKE
-634 LVLHYQPQV
+634 LELHYQPQV
-643 DLASGRIVGA
+643 DIASGRIVGA

-670 VFIPLAEE
+670 VFIGLAEE

-689 LHAACMQQRNWRDAG
+689 LSAACNQLRQWRDAG
-704 LPLVPVSVNL
+704 LPLVPVAVNL
-714 SAHQFNDGIVAK
+714 SAHQFNDQIVAT
-726 VGQVLDE
+726 VGRVLDE
-733 CGIEPQLLELELTE
+733 CGIEPGLLELELTE
-747 SASMADADKSCAL
+747 SASMAEADKSVAL
-760 LAQLKAMGIR
+760 LAQLKGMGIR

-779 YSNLNYLKR
+779 FSNLNYLKR
-788 FPVDKLKI
+788 FPVDKLKL
-796 DRSFVADLLDSG
+796 DRSFIADLLDST
-808 DDLAI
+808 DDQAI

-840 LLAEQGCD
+840 LLAEHGCD
-848 IMQGYYFSRPVPAED
+848 QMQGYYFSRPVPAAD
-863 FGRMLR
+863 FGRML
-869 EGARLDPAPHVVTS
+869 LTS
-883 QVTSQCRQS
+883 LCMQS